1 MPNVVSVSEV
11 TSIKAERVLFQNISF
26 GVESG
31 EKVALIGVNG
41 CGKSTLLKI
50 IAGLE
55 EPESGKVAINKS
67 VNVAFLSQIPEV
79 NPDDT
84 IADHIFSGND
94 EKLNLIK
101 RYEMACSGFGTE
113 NALELSE
120 KIDALNVRSYESEI
134 KAILTRLGIS
144 DLTLKMGELSGGMVK
159 KVALA
164 QCIVRDSGLL
174 LLDEPTN
181 HLDIDTIVWLEEYL
195 KETKK
200 AVIMVT
206 HDRYFLDSVCSSIY
220 EIEGSDLF
228 HYKGCYDYY
237 LEKKSEYFQS
247 LVSNEER
254 IRAILRR
261 ELAWLARGP
270 RARATKSKD
279 RIENIQKM
287 MQREKPEEEKNIE
300 LAVQGKR
307 IGKKILE
314 LKNISFDW
322 NNSPILH
329 DFSFAFKKD
338 TRLGIVGGNG
348 TGKTTFLDILT
359 GRLSAKSGEYDL
371 GVNTEFSY
379 FDQTSRDLPPDMR
392 LIDFVKSKGE
402 NITLADGSKI
412 SASQMLEKFLFD
424 SSIHYTK
431 IEKLSGGEKRRLYLV
446 AILMN
451 NPNFIVLDEPTND
464 LDIKTLSVLEDFL
477 SSFAGPIVV
486 VSHDRY
492 FLDRTVDTLL
502 IFRGNGVIESFV
514 GKASEWIE
522 QERKNS
528 KNEQKKAAKPK
539 EEAVKPRTLQSDAP
553 KLTYSQRIRLA
564 ELEKLIPETENEIA
578 EIEKKMANY
587 EENKNNMAE
596 LSEKYAKLKAQYDSM
611 FEEYIELSEKE

>member
-1 MPNVVSVSEV
+1 MPNIVSVSGV
-11 TSIKAERVLFQNISF
+11 TCIKAERVLFQNISF

-31 EKVALIGVNG
+31 EKAALIGVNG

-55 EPESGKVAINKS
+55 EPESGIVAINKS
-67 VNVAFLSQIPEV
+67 AGIAFLSQIPEV
-79 NPDDT
+79 DPNDT

-94 EKLNLIK
+94 EKLSLIK

-113 NALELSE
+113 NAAELAE

-134 KAILTRLGIS
+134 KAILTRLGIT

-164 QCIVRDSGLL
+164 QCIVKDSGLL

-206 HDRYFLDSVCSSIY
+206 HDRYFLDAVCTSIY

-237 LEKKSEYFQS
+237 LEKKSEYFHS
-247 LVSNEER
+247 LVANEER
-254 IRAILRR
+254 VRTILRR

-314 LKNISFDW
+314 MKGISFDW
-322 NNSPILH
+322 NGETIIK
-329 DFSFAFKKD
+329 DFTFAFKKD
-338 TRLGIVGGNG
+338 TRLGIVGSNG
-348 TGKTTFLDILT
+348 SGKTTFLDILT
-359 GRLSAKSGEYDL
+359 GRLKAKSGEYDL
-371 GVNTEFSY
+371 GINTEFSY
-379 FDQTSRDLPPDMR
+379 FDQTSRELPDDMR

-424 SSIHYTK
+424 PSLHYTK
-431 IEKLSGGEKRRLYLV
+431 IEKLSGGERRRLYLV

-477 SSFAGPIVV
+477 SSFAGPLVV

-522 QERKNS
+522 QERKS
-528 KNEQKKAAKPK
+528 ARSEQKKAARPR
-539 EEAVKPRTLQSDAP
+539 EEAVKPRSLQADAP

-578 EIEKKMANY
+578 DIEKKMADY
-587 EENKNNMAE
+587 EKNKDNMAE
-596 LSEKYAKLKAQYDSM
+596 LSAKYSELRSKYESM
-611 FEEYIELSEKE
+611 FEEYAELSEKE

>member
-247 LVSNEER
+247 LISNEER

-322 NNSPILH
+322 NNSQILH

-578 EIEKKMANY
+578 GIEKKLADY
-587 EENKNNMAE
+587 EENKNNMTE

>member
-79 NPDDT
+79 RPDDT

-94 EKLNLIK
+94 EKLSLIK

-164 QCIVRDSGLL
+164 QCIVKDSGLL

-228 HYKGCYDYY
+228 HYKGCYAH
-237 LEKKSEYFQS
+237 S
-247 LVSNEER
+247 L
-254 IRAILRR
+254 
-261 ELAWLARGP
+261 
-270 RARATKSKD
+270 D
-279 RIENIQKM
+279 
-287 MQREKPEEEKNIE
+287 
-300 LAVQGKR
+300 
-307 IGKKILE
+307 
-314 LKNISFDW
+314 
-322 NNSPILH
+322 
-329 DFSFAFKKD
+329 
-338 TRLGIVGGNG
+338 
-348 TGKTTFLDILT
+348 
-359 GRLSAKSGEYDL
+359 
-371 GVNTEFSY
+371 
-379 FDQTSRDLPPDMR
+379 
-392 LIDFVKSKGE
+392 
-402 NITLADGSKI
+402 
-412 SASQMLEKFLFD
+412 
-424 SSIHYTK
+424 
-431 IEKLSGGEKRRLYLV
+431 
-446 AILMN
+446 
-451 NPNFIVLDEPTND
+451 
-464 LDIKTLSVLEDFL
+464 
-477 SSFAGPIVV
+477 
-486 VSHDRY
+486 
-492 FLDRTVDTLL
+492 
-502 IFRGNGVIESFV
+502 
-514 GKASEWIE
+514 
-522 QERKNS
+522 
-528 KNEQKKAAKPK
+528 
-539 EEAVKPRTLQSDAP
+539 
-553 KLTYSQRIRLA
+553 
-564 ELEKLIPETENEIA
+564 
-578 EIEKKMANY
+578 
-587 EENKNNMAE
+587 
-596 LSEKYAKLKAQYDSM
+596 
-611 FEEYIELSEKE
+611 

>member
-1 MPNVVSVSEV
+1 MPNIVSVSGV
-11 TSIKAERVLFQNISF
+11 TCIKAERVLFKDISF

-55 EPESGKVAINKS
+55 EPESGTVAINKS
-67 VNVAFLSQIPEV
+67 AAVAFLSQIPEI
-79 NPDDT
+79 NPDET

-101 RYEMACSGFGTE
+101 RYEIACSGFGTE
-113 NALELSE
+113 DAAELAE
-120 KIDALNVRSYESEI
+120 KIDTLNVRSYESEI
-134 KAILTRLGIS
+134 KSILTRLGIS

-159 KVALA
+159 KVALT
-164 QCIVRDSGLL
+164 QCIVKDSGLL

-181 HLDIDTIVWLEEYL
+181 HLDIDTIVWLEDYL
-195 KETKK
+195 RETKK

-237 LEKKSEYFQS
+237 LEKKSEYFHS
-247 LVSNEER
+247 LVANEER
-254 IRAILRR
+254 VRTILRR

-300 LAVQGKR
+300 LSIVGKR
-307 IGKKILE
+307 LGKKILE
-314 LKNISFDW
+314 MKDISFDW
-322 NNSPILH
+322 NGETIIK

-338 TRLGIVGGNG
+338 TRLGIIGNNG
-348 TGKTTFLDILT
+348 CGKTTFLDILT
-359 GRLSAKSGEYDL
+359 GRLQPKSGEYDL
-371 GVNTEFSY
+371 GINTEFSY
-379 FDQTSRDLPPDMR
+379 FDQVSRELPADMR

-402 NITLADGSKI
+402 NIILADGSKL
-412 SASQMLEKFLFD
+412 SAAQMLERFLFEP
-424 SSIHYTK
+424 SIHYTK

-477 SSFAGPIVV
+477 SSFVGPIIV

-502 IFRGNGVIESFV
+502 IFKGNGIIESFV

-522 QERKNS
+522 TSRKNRQI
-528 KNEQKKAAKPK
+528 EQKKAAKPK
-539 EEAVKPRTLQSDAP
+539 DEPVKPRTLQADAP

-564 ELEKLIPETENEIA
+564 ELEKLIPETEAKIA
-578 EIEKKMANY
+578 EIEEKMANY
-587 EENKNNMAE
+587 EENKGNIAE
-596 LSEKYAKLKAQYDSM
+596 LSTKYSELKSKYDSM
-611 FEEYIELSEKE
+611 FEEYIELSEKM